1 MAKKNPLETGG
12 EYPQVTTKGLSKTSK
27 SDSNLDLHKDKKF
40 IDFESVSD
48 DDLRKIIRELVLQ
61 ELGTNSPYGS
71 YYYKYTSPYPKSSYK
86 SREEFLKKAKE
97 KGEEEVPSLKRESD
111 SPSSDTAKLIQMAN
125 NHDRNELRLGLR
137 IEKEHDD
144 GGILDT
150 VGDSMDLLK
159 IVLAHLEEDPKYYS
173 NMKDSHE

>member
-1 MAKKNPLETGG
+1 MSKKNPLEIGG
-12 EYPQVTTKGLSKTSK
+12 KYPQVSTKGLSTTSK
-27 SDSNLDLHKDKKF
+27 SDSNLDPTMDKKF
-40 IDFESVSD
+40 IDIENVSD

-71 YYYKYTSPYPKSSYK
+71 YYYKYTSPYPKTAYK
-86 SREEFLKKAKE
+86 SREEFLKKVKE
-97 KGEEEVPSLKRESD
+97 KEDEVPSLKRESKG
-111 SPSSDTAKLIQMAN
+111 PVNDTVKLINMAKKY
-125 NHDRNELRLGLR
+125 DKGELIRGLK

-144 GGILDT
+144 GGLLDT

-173 NMKDSHE
+173 KMEDTH